1 MRAGGCLLSWI
12 LFGAFVLLLI
22 AGVPLAV
29 SLGLS
34 AAAAIVASNMGIMSV
49 PTTVYSAIAK
59 YPLIAIP
66 VFILAGMIFERSGV
80 AARLVRLAEAI
91 VGKRAGGLAAAAV
104 LVCMVLGGI
113 SGSGPADAAAVG
125 AIMIPAMARAGYP
138 KAFTASLIAAGGSTA
153 IVIPPSIAL
162 ILYSVLVPQASVQ
175 ALFAAGLV
183 PGILCALALLGT
195 SLFFAKRHG
204 WGAND
209 PEPAPPFWKSFKE
222 AGWGLLAPVVILG
235 GMRSGFFTPTEA
247 AVVAVAYGLLVA
259 MVIYRSMTWRAVWNL
274 LGESAEVSAVILFLV
289 GLAALFGWAVDTIG
303 VFNDFAQ
310 WLRTS
315 GTAEVWVLLAVIA
328 VLLLAGTALDAI
340 ATYFIFLPVLVPV
353 AQVYD
358 WNLVWLGIII
368 TINVAIGQFTPPTA
382 VNLMV
387 TCRLAGIPMEATIG
401 WCLWLVAAM
410 TATLL
415 VLAFVPEIVL
425 FLPRSLGYL

>member
-1 MRAGGCLLSWI
+1 MSGL
-12 LFGAFVLLLI
+12 LFGLFFALMS
-22 AGVPLAV
+22 AAVPLAV
-29 SLGLS
+29 ALGLS
-34 AAAAIVASNMGIMSV
+34 AVTVIVVSKMGIMSV
-49 PTTVYSAIAK
+49 PTIVYSGITK

-138 KAFTASLIAAGGSTA
+138 KAFSASLIAAGGSTA

-162 ILYSVLVPQASVQ
+162 IIYSVLVPQASVQ

-183 PGILCALALLGT
+183 PGLLAAMTLLLVAMVF
-195 SLFFAKRHG
+195 SKIHG

-209 PEPAPPFWKSFKE
+209 PDPAPPFWKSLKE
-222 AGWGLLAPVVILG
+222 AGWGLLAPVIILG
-235 GMRSGFFTPTEA
+235 GMRSGLFTPTEA
-247 AVVAVAYGLLVA
+247 AVVAVAYGLVVA
-259 MVIYRSMTWRAVWNL
+259 MAIYRSMSWRAVWDL
-274 LGESAEVSAVILFLV
+274 LAEAAEISAVILFIV

-303 VFNDFAQ
+303 VFNEFAK
-310 WLRTS
+310 WLLAS
-315 GTAEVWVLLAVIA
+315 GTSEV
-328 VLLLAGTALDAI
+328 VLLLAITLMLLVAGTVLDAI
-340 ATYFIFLPVLVPV
+340 SIYFVFLPFLVPV
-353 AQVYD
+353 AQAYD
-358 WNLVWLGIII
+358 WNLVWLGIVM

-387 TCRLAGIPMEATIG
+387 TCRLAGIPMESTLV

-410 TATLL
+410 TAMLL
-415 VLAFVPEIVL
+415 VLTFVPAIVL
-425 FLPRSLGYL
+425 FLPGWLGYL